1 MKNEQLC
8 TKVHPGRVRDPWEQ
22 EPLRRVP
29 GVRLSCLMVKIS
41 SATPKMPLQPS
52 AQRLNQASTTGWT
65 QKGLLQRSFPKPE
78 QSQLELVDYDDP
90 NPSSEWTW
98 SSLCSSVPEFSGCAA
113 STT

>member
-52 AQRLNQASTTGWT
+52 AKIKSSFHHWMDPEGTSTA
-65 QKGLLQRSFPKPE
+65 LLS
-78 QSQLELVDYDDP
+78 
-90 NPSSEWTW
+90 
-98 SSLCSSVPEFSGCAA
+98 
-113 STT
+113 